1 MSDDKKYNGWNTY
14 ETWLVNLW
22 IDGNEYIN
30 EMAQESYNDAVSSQ
44 YFTKEEQARLDLAD
58 RLKDYVEEL
67 QEMEVSQ
74 PSGLFADLLNS
85 AMREIDWYDLAESYL
100 SEVDKEDEVT
110 EEETE

>member
-30 EMAQESYNDAVSSQ
+30 EMAQETYNEAEASTWN
-44 YFTKEEQARLDLAD
+44 TKEEQARIDLAD
-58 RLKDYVEEL
+58 RLQAYVEEL
-67 QEMEVSQ
+67 QEMEENK

-100 SEVDKEDEVT
+100 SEVDKEEA